1 MEKEAETGES
11 GVRESS
17 SVVDLDA
24 ATALHYLA
32 NIADLLFR
40 AADSAEG
47 VGGGEVV
54 MDMTFAR
61 NIANAICAVSFSLM
75 CDRMQQSNMLG
86 HA

>member
-1 MEKEAETGES
+1 MAKEAEAGES
-11 GVRESS
+11 CVRGAS

-24 ATALHYLA
+24 ATALRYLA
-32 NIADLLFR
+32 NIADLLFQ
-40 AADSAEG
+40 AADSAES

-54 MDMTFAR
+54 MDLTFAR
-61 NIANAICAVSFSLM
+61 NIANAICAVSFSLI